1 MSDKHRKSFTQPRGK
16 QANATLVVDKSKDL
30 AWVTDT
36 TSITSITTS
45 AFESSSDEEDENP
58 YRYALR

>member
-1 MSDKHRKSFTQPRGK
+1 MEMIRRKKSHEGK